1 MYFTDFLCTY
11 QIHNE
16 DEDEDIQEDIYRCQL
31 LQSFGLEEWDDD
43 IINNET
49 TVLYNKMKDIPQM
62 VLVFEKIKS
71 QEVYQIFITFL
82 GDDNYT
88 LFKLLFKF
96 ELFYATHA
104 ILCYYLA
111 RGENEIVD
119 SNIIQDKINDLLRIL

>member
-1 MYFTDFLCTY
+1 MYCTDFLCTY

-16 DEDEDIQEDIYRCQL
+16 DEDIQEDMYRSQL
-31 LQSFGLEEWDDD
+31 LQAFGLEEWDDD

-49 TVLYNKMKDIPQM
+49 TVLYNKIKDIPQM
-62 VLVFEKIKS
+62 LLVFEKIKS
-71 QEVYQIFITFL
+71 HENYQIFITFL
-82 GDDNYT
+82 GDDNYI

-119 SNIIQDKINDLLRIL
+119 SNILQDKINDLLRIL

>member
-1 MYFTDFLCTY
+1 MYCTDFICTY
-11 QIHNE
+11 QIHN
-16 DEDEDIQEDIYRCQL
+16 DDEDIQEDMYRSQL
-31 LQSFGLEEWDDD
+31 LQSFGLEEWNDD
-43 IINNET
+43 IINEET
-49 TVLYNKMKDIPQM
+49 NVLYNKIKDVHQM

-71 QEVYQIFITFL
+71 QEVYQFFLTFL

-119 SNIIQDKINDLLRIL
+119 SNILQDKINDLLRIL

>member
-1 MYFTDFLCTY
+1 MYCTNFLCTY
-11 QIHNE
+11 QIHN
-16 DEDEDIQEDIYRCQL
+16 DDEDIQEDMYRSQL
-31 LQSFGLEEWDDD
+31 LQSFGLEEWNDD
-43 IINNET
+43 IINEET
-49 TVLYNKMKDIPQM
+49 NVLYNKIKDVPQM

-71 QEVYQIFITFL
+71 QEVYQFFLTFL

-119 SNIIQDKINDLLRIL
+119 SNILQDKINDLLRIL

>member
-1 MYFTDFLCTY
+1 MYCTDFLCTY
-11 QIHNE
+11 QVHN
-16 DEDEDIQEDIYRCQL
+16 EDEDIQEDIYRCQL

-62 VLVFEKIKS
+62 VFVFEKIKS

-119 SNIIQDKINDLLRIL
+119 SNILQDKINDLLRIL

>member
-1 MYFTDFLCTY
+1 MYCTDFLCTY
-11 QIHNE
+11 QIHN
-16 DEDEDIQEDIYRCQL
+16 EDEDIQEDIYRCQL
-31 LQSFGLEEWDDD
+31 LQSFGLEEWDDN

-62 VLVFEKIKS
+62 VFVFEKIKS

-119 SNIIQDKINDLLRIL
+119 TNILQDKINDLLRIL

>member
-1 MYFTDFLCTY
+1 MYCTDFLCTY
-11 QIHNE
+11 QIHN
-16 DEDEDIQEDIYRCQL
+16 DDEDIQEDMYRSQL
-31 LQSFGLEEWDDD
+31 LQSFGLEEWNDD
-43 IINNET
+43 IINEET
-49 TVLYNKMKDIPQM
+49 NVLYNKIKDVPQM

-71 QEVYQIFITFL
+71 QEVYQFFLTFL

-119 SNIIQDKINDLLRIL
+119 SNILQDKINDLLRIL

>member
-1 MYFTDFLCTY
+1 MYCTDFLCTY
-11 QIHNE
+11 QVHN
-16 DEDEDIQEDIYRCQL
+16 EDEDIQEDIYRCQL

-119 SNIIQDKINDLLRIL
+119 SNILQDKINDLLRIL

>member
-1 MYFTDFLCTY
+1 MYCTDFLCTY
-11 QIHNE
+11 QIHN
-16 DEDEDIQEDIYRCQL
+16 DDEDIQEDMYRSQL
-31 LQSFGLEEWDDD
+31 LQSFGLEEWNDD
-43 IINNET
+43 IINEET
-49 TVLYNKMKDIPQM
+49 NVLYNKIKDVPQM

-71 QEVYQIFITFL
+71 QEDYQFFLTFL

-119 SNIIQDKINDLLRIL
+119 SNILQDKINDLLRIL